1 VADKQTR
8 RRVQSS
14 SVTTVVSLS
23 LVLFMLGLLGLI
35 VLNTN
40 KLSDYVKENIAF
52 QIILS
57 DKATDADIAKLRK
70 TLDASEYAKKTE
82 YTTKEDAAAK
92 LKEDLGEDFI
102 SFLGFNPLLPSINVN
117 LKAAYANTDSVAWIE
132 KEILQNNKVK
142 ELNYQPNL
150 IKMVNE
156 NAKNLS
162 LIILVFS
169 VLLLVIAL
177 ALINNTIRLA
187 IYSQRFLIKTMQ
199 LVGATQGFIR
209 KPFILKGMLNGVYGA
224 VISIGMLIGLLY
236 LAARQFPELVM
247 IQDVELLGLLFG
259 LVLLAGTIIAGIS
272 TYLAVRKYL
281 RIKADDLYY

>member
-1 VADKQTR
+1 
-8 RRVQSS
+8 
-14 SVTTVVSLS
+14 
-23 LVLFMLGLLGLI
+23 MLGLLGLI

-57 DKATDADIAKLRK
+57 DKATDADIAKLLK

-142 ELNYQPNL
+142 EVNYQPNL

-224 VISIGMLIGLLY
+224 IISIAMLIGLLY

-247 IQDVELLGLLFG
+247 IQDVEVLGLLFG

>member
-1 VADKQTR
+1 MADKQTR

-57 DKATDADIAKLRK
+57 DKATDADIAKLLK

-142 ELNYQPNL
+142 EVNYQPNL

-224 VISIGMLIGLLY
+224 IISIAMLIGLLY

-247 IQDVELLGLLFG
+247 IQDVEVLGLLFG

>member
-1 VADKQTR
+1 MADKQTR

>member
-1 VADKQTR
+1 MADKQTR

-169 VLLLVIAL
+169 VLLLVIC
-177 ALINNTIRLA
+177 
-187 IYSQRFLIKTMQ
+187 
-199 LVGATQGFIR
+199 
-209 KPFILKGMLNGVYGA
+209 
-224 VISIGMLIGLLY
+224 LLY
-236 LAARQFPELVM
+236 TSPSPR
-247 IQDVELLGLLFG
+247 D
-259 LVLLAGTIIAGIS
+259 
-272 TYLAVRKYL
+272 
-281 RIKADDLYY
+281 